1 MIQKE
6 KSHTACSG
14 REIVIPGTEKESAI
28 IKHKN
33 LANLEIYCQI
43 FLSTLILYVPNSYQ
57 FANENTANT
66 LYKAIFSPLK
76 TIAVKMTMLL
86 RGLQS
91 LDK

>member
-6 KSHTACSG
+6 KSHKGCSG
-14 REIVIPGTEKESAI
+14 REIVIPGTEKERAI
-28 IKHKN
+28 IKQKH
-33 LANLEIYCQI
+33 LANLELYCQT
-43 FLSTLILYVPNSYQ
+43 FLSTLIYSLCSQ
-57 FANENTANT
+57 LLSTASS

-86 RGLQS
+86 RGLQA